1 MTLQLKSVIWRQ
13 RKMTKISKN
22 FTLEEFIKSTTAK
35 NKKIDNTPS
44 DTEIFYINKLAEQ
57 LQRIRDR
64 YGKPIIIS
72 SGYRCDKLNRAVG
85 GAKNSDHRFGAA
97 SDIHS
102 LEDTYE
108 ANKELWDVIMSMYT
122 EGELALRQIIDE
134 YKLDWIHISVN
145 NEFNKMKNN
154 EILHIV

>member
-1 MTLQLKSVIWRQ
+1 M
-13 RKMTKISKN
+13 KITKN

-35 NKKIDNTPS
+35 NKKIDNTPG
-44 DTEIFYINKLAEQ
+44 DTEIFYIKKLAEQ
-57 LQRIRDR
+57 LQKIRDR

-72 SGYRCDKLNRAVG
+72 SGYRCDKLNKAVG

-97 SDIHS
+97 GDIHS
-102 LEDTYE
+102 VEDTYE
-108 ANKELWDVIMSMYT
+108 ANKELWDVIMTMYT

-134 YKLDWIHISVN
+134 YHLDWVHISVN
-145 NEFNKMKNN
+145 NEFNKRKNN

>member
-1 MTLQLKSVIWRQ
+1 
-13 RKMTKISKN
+13 MTKISKN
-22 FTLEEFIKSTTAK
+22 FNLEEFVKSTTAK
-35 NKKIDNTPS
+35 NKKIDNTPG
-44 DTEIFYINKLAEQ
+44 DTEIFYIEKLAEQ

-97 SDIHS
+97 ADIHS
-102 LEDTYE
+102 VEDTYE
-108 ANKELWDVIMSMYT
+108 ANKELWDVIMTLYT

-145 NEFNKMKNN
+145 NEFNKMKKN
-154 EILHIV
+154 EILHII

>member
-1 MTLQLKSVIWRQ
+1 M
-13 RKMTKISKN
+13 KISKN

-35 NKKIDNTPS
+35 NKKIDNTPG

-85 GAKNSDHRFGAA
+85 GAKNSDHMFGAA
-97 SDIHS
+97 ADIHS
-102 LEDTYE
+102 VEDTYE
-108 ANKELWDVIMSMYT
+108 ANKELWDVIMTMYT

>member
-1 MTLQLKSVIWRQ
+1 MRLT
-13 RKMTKISKN
+13 KN

-35 NKKIDNTPS
+35 NKKIDNTPG

-85 GAKNSDHRFGAA
+85 GAKNSDHIFGAA

-102 LEDTYE
+102 VEDTYE

-134 YKLDWIHISVN
+134 YCLDWIHISVN

>member
-1 MTLQLKSVIWRQ
+1 MG
-13 RKMTKISKN
+13 ISKN

-35 NKKIDNTPS
+35 NKKIDNTPG
-44 DTEIFYINKLAEQ
+44 DTEIFYINKLVEQ

-85 GAKNSDHRFGAA
+85 GAKNSDHIFGAA
-97 SDIHS
+97 ADIHS
-102 LEDTYE
+102 VEDTYE
-108 ANKELWDVIMSMYT
+108 ANKELWDVIMEMYT

>member
-1 MTLQLKSVIWRQ
+1 M
-13 RKMTKISKN
+13 
-22 FTLEEFIKSTTAK
+22 EEFIKSTTAK
-35 NKKIDNTPS
+35 NKKIDNTPG
-44 DTEIFYINKLAEQ
+44 DTEIFYIEKLAEQ

-97 SDIHS
+97 ADINS
-102 LEDTYE
+102 VEDTYE
-108 ANKELWDVIMSMYT
+108 ANKELWDIIMTMYT

-134 YKLDWIHISVN
+134 YHLDWIHISVN

-154 EILHIV
+154 EILHII

>member
-1 MTLQLKSVIWRQ
+1 M
-13 RKMTKISKN
+13 
-22 FTLEEFIKSTTAK
+22 EEFVKSTTAK
-35 NKKIDNTPS
+35 NKKIDNTPG

-85 GAKNSDHRFGAA
+85 GAKNSDHIFGAA
-97 SDIHS
+97 ADIHS
-102 LEDTYE
+102 VEDTYE

-134 YKLDWIHISVN
+134 YRLDWIHISVN
-145 NEFNKMKNN
+145 NEFNKMKKN